1 MSAEGEQAPP
11 QLIALTWLVFAEA
24 AVLAGAAGF
33 LTFEL
38 FSADAQD
45 LRSALALTISTA
57 IFAVGVIVLGIGLQ
71 RRWARIRGG
80 VLLWQLLQVACA
92 IGAFQGLLG
101 PDWIGWLLFV
111 PAVAGIWLLFTKPVT
126 AVFAAKDA
134 ETRG

>member
-11 QLIALTWLVFAEA
+11 QLVALTWLVFAEA

-33 LTFEL
+33 LAFEL

-57 IFAVGVIVLGIGLQ
+57 IFAVGVIVLGIGLH